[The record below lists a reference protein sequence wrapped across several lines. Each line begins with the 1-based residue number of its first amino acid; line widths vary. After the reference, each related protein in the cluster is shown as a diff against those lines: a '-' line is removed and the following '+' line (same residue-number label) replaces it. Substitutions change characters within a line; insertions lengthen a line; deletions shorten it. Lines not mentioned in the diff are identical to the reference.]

1 MEGQMTKSKINESI
15 IDTIISKLFLSV
27 GKSARKTA
35 IKQIKKTDPDLAR
48 QIGDLEKTRR
58 EIEKTLTR
66 KQKSQLARNELP
78 DIVKK
83 YMTK

>member
-1 MEGQMTKSKINESI
+1 MTKSKINESI

-58 EIEKTLTR
+58 EI
-66 KQKSQLARNELP
+66 
-78 DIVKK
+78 
-83 YMTK
+83 